1 MHELSLVMGV
11 IKIAEEEMR
20 KHEASIID
28 EIELEIGVLSGVEM
42 TAFDFAWNQ
51 AIKDTPLENT
61 KRIITVIEGEGVC
74 SDCEKSF
81 PVKEFYD
88 PCPYCKQ
95 HLVYINKGKE
105 FRVKSL
111 VVS

>member
-11 IKIAEEEMR
+11 IRIAEDEMR
-20 KHEASIID
+20 KHQAGIIE

-51 AIKDTPLENT
+51 AIKDTALENAI
-61 KRIITVIEGEGVC
+61 RNITVIEGVGVC
-74 SDCEKSF
+74 PDCEKSF

-88 PCPYCKQ
+88 PCPHCHQ

-105 FRVKSL
+105 FRVKSI